1 MFPRQKLKKLSLMN
15 GFNGMKSVTE
25 AILAY
30 VGAAKEDEEE
40 DRSDT
45 ESVTTAQES
54 KSVCEILRCI
64 RADCKH
70 KQKPLASNT
79 I

>member
-45 ESVTTAQES
+45 ESVTTAQE
-54 KSVCEILRCI
+54 
-64 RADCKH
+64 
-70 KQKPLASNT
+70 KQVSL
-79 I
+79 